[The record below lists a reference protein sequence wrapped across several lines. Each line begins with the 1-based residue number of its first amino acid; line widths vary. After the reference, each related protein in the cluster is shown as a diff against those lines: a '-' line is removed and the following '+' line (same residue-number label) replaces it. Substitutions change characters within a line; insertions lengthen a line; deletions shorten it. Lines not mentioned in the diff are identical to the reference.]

1 MSHLLRKFRV
11 SKQEI
16 ESLKQNADS
25 AETELLL
32 HRIAQ
37 GDNSALD
44 RLLAAHR
51 NYVRQLI
58 ELRMEGALR
67 QRVDPSDIV
76 QETSMTVCKRI
87 NEFLVQRPS
96 SFRVW
101 LRSQTLERIIDARR
115 HHFAMKRTV
124 KREYHMTEA
133 SSASIAQRLLS
144 GPSQVLRKKELAE
157 QVQAVIGKLPET
169 DREIL
174 LLRYTEELTNQEA
187 AEVLGIEPATARKRL
202 GRAMRRLAE
211 LLDENDISF
220 HA

>member
-67 QRVDPSDIV
+67 QRSWIH
-76 QETSMTVCKRI
+76 RI
-87 NEFLVQRPS
+87 S
-96 SFRVW
+96 SRK
-101 LRSQTLERIIDARR
+101 LR
-115 HHFAMKRTV
+115 
-124 KREYHMTEA
+124 
-133 SSASIAQRLLS
+133 
-144 GPSQVLRKKELAE
+144 
-157 QVQAVIGKLPET
+157 
-169 DREIL
+169 
-174 LLRYTEELTNQEA
+174 
-187 AEVLGIEPATARKRL
+187 
-202 GRAMRRLAE
+202 
-211 LLDENDISF
+211 
-220 HA
+220 

>member
-1 MSHLLRKFRV
+1 MSGAPLCDEAYGKRK
-11 SKQEI
+11 
-16 ESLKQNADS
+16 
-25 AETELLL
+25 
-32 HRIAQ
+32 
-37 GDNSALD
+37 
-44 RLLAAHR
+44 
-51 NYVRQLI
+51 
-58 ELRMEGALR
+58 
-67 QRVDPSDIV
+67 
-76 QETSMTVCKRI
+76 
-87 NEFLVQRPS
+87 
-96 SFRVW
+96 
-101 LRSQTLERIIDARR
+101 
-115 HHFAMKRTV
+115 
-124 KREYHMTEA
+124 YHMTEA
-133 SSASIAQRLLS
+133 SSASIAERLLS